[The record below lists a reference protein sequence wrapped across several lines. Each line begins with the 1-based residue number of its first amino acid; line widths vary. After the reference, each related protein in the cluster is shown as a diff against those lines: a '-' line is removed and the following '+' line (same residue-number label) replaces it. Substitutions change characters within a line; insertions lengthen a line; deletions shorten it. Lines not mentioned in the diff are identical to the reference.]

1 MDIVMRRSRFLPFT
15 LLLVALVS
23 LPVAARTSPLSNAGE
38 DIASCPDTGAAEDDQ
53 ADPAN
58 KSNAT
63 KRTAAPAA
71 TKARPAVRGN
81 DTTPGRAPRWH
92 RFLPGMYR

>member
-1 MDIVMRRSRFLPFT
+1 MRRSCIIPFT
-15 LLLVALVS
+15 LLLLALVS
-23 LPVAARTSPLSNAGE
+23 FQVAARTSPLSNAGE
-38 DIASCPDTGAAEDDQ
+38 DAVGCSDAGATDDQQ

-58 KSNAT
+58 KSTAI
-63 KRTAAPAA
+63 KRAAAPAA
-71 TKARPAVRGN
+71 TKARPAVRGS

>member
-1 MDIVMRRSRFLPFT
+1 MDTVMRRSCIIPST
-15 LLLVALVS
+15 LLLFALVS
-23 LPVAARTSPLSNAGE
+23 FPVAARTSPLSNAG
-38 DIASCPDTGAAEDDQ
+38 DDAASCPDAGAADDQQ

-58 KSNAT
+58 KSAAT
-63 KRTAAPAA
+63 KRAAAPAA
-71 TKARPAVRGN
+71 TKARPAVRSN

>member
-1 MDIVMRRSRFLPFT
+1 MDTVMRRYCVIPST
-15 LLLVALVS
+15 LLLFALAS
-23 LPVAARTSPLSNAGE
+23 FPVAARTSPLSNAGE
-38 DIASCPDTGAAEDDQ
+38 DVTSCPDAGAADDDQ

-58 KSNAT
+58 KSTAT

-71 TKARPAVRGN
+71 TKARPAVRGS